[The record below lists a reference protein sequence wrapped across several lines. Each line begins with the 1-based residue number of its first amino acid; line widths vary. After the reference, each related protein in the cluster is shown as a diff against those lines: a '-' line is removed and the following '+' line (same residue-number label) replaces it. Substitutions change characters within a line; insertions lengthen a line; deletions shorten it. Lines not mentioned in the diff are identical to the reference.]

1 MPNIDDTFN
10 YPLDQ
15 RILDIK
21 GFTDLKDYLTEQH
34 RLMKKMYEEIAVGVN
49 NTYEM
54 TIISTSK
61 TGVTSPPG
69 VKLQMLPKLGMFYI
83 MVSGLEDNM
92 PQQCSIIQK
101 PIVGTEAT
109 FTSLSTFTPSS
120 GTWDT
125 VSIVLAALNDDIGIG
140 HDGGASLEGQ
150 FNVTIFG
157 PYLPEGGG

>member
-83 MVSGLEDNM
+83 MVSGLE
-92 PQQCSIIQK
+92 
-101 PIVGTEAT
+101 
-109 FTSLSTFTPSS
+109 
-120 GTWDT
+120 
-125 VSIVLAALNDDIGIG
+125 
-140 HDGGASLEGQ
+140 
-150 FNVTIFG
+150 
-157 PYLPEGGG
+157 